1 MIGNNA
7 TENIAGEQLL
17 VQLVNMNK
25 KTKIKTPNTVN
36 NFMITPS
43 S

>member
-17 VQLVNMNK
+17 VQLININK
-25 KTKIKTPNTVN
+25 KTKIKTPKTVN
-36 NFMITPS
+36 NFMIILST
-43 S
+43 